1 LAQQGHYAGALSRL
15 LAYGADLLIL
25 TVVYAAALALLEF
38 AISAATPWN
47 VNLEQGHVLVLV
59 GELLWGALYFGNSWV
74 IFARSPGMTLLGLR
88 IVQADG
94 SSLDRHHAIVRLLA
108 FPLGFLT
115 LGIGFL
121 GIVFGRTHQ
130 AIYDRIARTA
140 VVYDW
145 DAEAAKLRGLAA
157 RGARQREELSGR
169 AREQPQEEQEDI
181 QDIQKD
187 PGGQGDRLVCPGV
200 AQPVEVHDGVEAKD
214 RKPGQRIDRVRG
226 GYTNEDQHDAGGD
239 EHQQQPEQRSV

>member
-1 LAQQGHYAGALSRL
+1 MTNGDAHRAMARQGHYAGALSRL

-25 TVVYAAALALLEF
+25 TVVYAAGLALMEF
-38 AISAATPWN
+38 AINAATPWN
-47 VNLEQGHVLVLV
+47 VDLKTAHGLVLI
-59 GELLWGALYFGNSWV
+59 GELLWAAFYFGNSWV

-94 SSLDRHHAIVRLLA
+94 SPLDRHHGIIRLIA

-115 LGIGFL
+115 LGLGFL
-121 GIVFGRTHQ
+121 GIIFGRTHQ

-157 RGARQREELSGR
+157 RGAHRRE
-169 AREQPQEEQEDI
+169 
-181 QDIQKD
+181 
-187 PGGQGDRLVCPGV
+187 
-200 AQPVEVHDGVEAKD
+200 AQVQAPTE
-214 RKPGQRIDRVRG
+214 R
-226 GYTNEDQHDAGGD
+226 
-239 EHQQQPEQRSV
+239 